1 MDKSKKITFLFM
13 MIPFMLT
20 ACMNDDMYNENIRP
34 SEIRESQTTNEV
46 ALTNLN
52 LGIAYLKEGDYNKA
66 LEKIKRSLSADPNY
80 GPTYNVLGLLYQG
93 LGDYNKAEKNF
104 KKAISIN
111 NLDSSSLNNY
121 GNFLCTQN
129 RLDEA
134 EKVFLKAAKNPLYES
149 PETAL
154 TNAGQ
159 CLYQNG
165 QIENSKEYFREAL
178 QLNPT
183 ITQALIKMSE
193 INFNEKEYLSARAY
207 LQRYEEIAPHNAK
220 TLLLGIKIENNLGDQ
235 DAASSYDLL
244 LKNSF
249 PDSDEV
255 ASLKN
260 TSTVKKKEVV
270 EKNNLEN
277 KDLITKKT
285 NLNVNPKRTES
296 TDTSSDNVNPKR
308 TESTDTSSDKD
319 AIQISINKWI
329 NAWSSQ
335 DVDGYLA
342 SYADEFIPS
351 KGLSKKKWERE
362 RANRLLAPGYIKVT
376 LSGLK
381 IDMRGENYAKVSFMQ
396 KYQSDTYKDRMK
408 KELLLQKINE
418 VWLIVQEQKEL
429 YSKNV
434 NPKRTESTD
443 TSSDKDAI
451 QISINKWINAWSS
464 QDVDGYLASYAD
476 EFIPSKGLSKKKW
489 ERERANRLLAPGYIK
504 VTLSGLKIDMRGENY
519 AKVSF
524 MQKYQSDTYK
534 DRMKKELLLQKINEV
549 WLIIKEN

>member
-183 ITQALIKMSE
+183 ITQALIKMSKGNIQDSKNRLNVALNLIENDELLKFKIYEQLFE

-235 DAASSYDLL
+235 DAASSYELL

-255 ASLKN
+255 AGLIN

-270 EKNNLEN
+270 EKKNLED
-277 KDLITKKT
+277 KDLITKDEYDQ
-285 NLNVNPKRTES
+285 KR
-296 TDTSSDNVNPKR
+296 
-308 TESTDTSSDKD
+308 
-319 AIQISINKWI
+319 
-329 NAWSSQ
+329 
-335 DVDGYLA
+335 
-342 SYADEFIPS
+342 
-351 KGLSKKKWERE
+351 
-362 RANRLLAPGYIKVT
+362 
-376 LSGLK
+376 
-381 IDMRGENYAKVSFMQ
+381 
-396 KYQSDTYKDRMK
+396 
-408 KELLLQKINE
+408 KEILEDL
-418 VWLIVQEQKEL
+418 
-429 YSKNV
+429 
-434 NPKRTESTD
+434 
-443 TSSDKDAI
+443 
-451 QISINKWINAWSS
+451 
-464 QDVDGYLASYAD
+464 
-476 EFIPSKGLSKKKW
+476 
-489 ERERANRLLAPGYIK
+489 
-504 VTLSGLKIDMRGENY
+504 
-519 AKVSF
+519 
-524 MQKYQSDTYK
+524 
-534 DRMKKELLLQKINEV
+534 
-549 WLIIKEN
+549 